1 MKKSL
6 GILGGMG
13 PLATADLFT
22 KIVQMT
28 DAKRDNDHLR
38 VYIDNN
44 AQIPDRTAA
53 ILSGGADPVPAMAE
67 SAQKLASM
75 GAELLIMPCNT
86 AHYFLPRLRE
96 QCSVPFLNMIEITAE
111 RCRQTHGQAPAGL
124 LATRGTIQT
133 GLYRRALEAQGVP
146 CVEPDEGERDLLMN
160 AIYAVK
166 SGRQDLDKAAFLQML
181 AQMKTRGAR
190 YFILGCTELPIVAQ
204 ILGLEEPLADPT
216 ALLAQKAIEECGG
229 QVVLKGRSRG

>member
-1 MKKSL
+1 MTKKAL

-22 KIVQMT
+22 KIVRMT
-28 DAKRDNDHLR
+28 KAACDNGHLR
-38 VYIDNN
+38 IYIDDN

-53 ILSGGADPVPAMAE
+53 ILAGGADPVPAMAE
-67 SAQKLASM
+67 SAQKLASI

-96 QCSVPFLNMIEITAE
+96 HCPVPFLNMIEITAQ
-111 RCRQTHGQAPAGL
+111 RCRQAHGQAPAGL

-133 GLYRRALEAQGVP
+133 GVYRQALGAQGAP
-146 CVEPDEGERDLLMN
+146 CVEPDEAQQALLME

-166 SGRQDLDKAAFLQML
+166 SGRRDLDKAAFQQML
-181 AQMKTRGAR
+181 DQMKARGAA
-190 YFILGCTELPIVAQ
+190 YFILGCTELPIAAQ
-204 ILGLEEPLADPT
+204 ILQLEETLEDPT
-216 ALLAQKAIEECGG
+216 ALLAQRAILECGG
-229 QVVLKGRSRG
+229 EIDAAFPA